1 MRFRIR
7 SRSRNEWIFP
17 ADSPLLAVLAP
28 IHSAWYF
35 SLLSSLPHSLPS
47 LCIQGIPLSLR
58 SLLLLCSNTPPPPL
72 YLPHSLLLSSPRYA
86 PSTSPFLPLS
96 PPQISPLPSSCF
108 FHSPGPPVSGSHRA
122 LNLAPPP

>member
-58 SLLLLCSNTPPPPL
+58 SLLLLCSNTPPRCTSLILSCCHLPATL
-72 YLPHSLLLSSPRYA
+72 LLHPHSSLSVPPKS
-86 PSTSPFLPLS
+86 PLS
-96 PPQISPLPSSCF
+96 PVAASFIPPDPLC
-108 FHSPGPPVSGSHRA
+108 
-122 LNLAPPP
+122 LAATEP